1 MVFANCGS
9 ATDQGKHQKKEACDL
24 KPQDMK
30 DPSNALKGDAASAI
44 KRPNPAIFA
53 SLSPR
58 YPQKSA
64 SLGTKIAGW
73 QA

>member
-1 MVFANCGS
+1 MIFANCGPT
-9 ATDQGKHQKKEACDL
+9 ADQRKHKKKETCDL

-30 DPSNALKGDAASAI
+30 DPPNALEGHTAGAI
-44 KRPNPAIFA
+44 KSPNPAIFA

-58 YPQKSA
+58 YPQKGA

-73 QA
+73 QV